1 MNHYVVYLK
10 LIYVG
15 YISIK
20 NLKTEKMGK
29 KTLILWCSVST
40 GVKEK
45 IIHQL
50 YNMATGES
58 TENEGE

>member
-1 MNHYVVYLK
+1 
-10 LIYVG
+10 
-15 YISIK
+15 
-20 NLKTEKMGK
+20 MGK
-29 KTLILWCSVST
+29 NTLILWCSVST